1 MKLKHLLFGG
11 LALAMAS
18 CADDAINNGNG
29 NVNDPTLPLST
40 AKYTVGGGDQS
51 RAINFASTGGN
62 TRSISGFQMPDYPTI
77 PSEAVDVTGY
87 DEEALRNA
95 GPVIKITGRHTNK
108 INSWNDQTLYIAP
121 GADVECAIEGNL
133 EVYIL
138 TDAKF
143 KFTGNNLSSIKG
155 IYNWGDFT
163 TSGDFSLNSY
173 PFYSAVQVEFP
184 GTLTFPTGAQYY
196 CKEETVAKKL
206 YVNSGAK
213 VESCAFIVGDE
224 ANYPTPDAWGNIAW
238 DAESVIEFG
247 GGNLDF
253 HTSYIQA
260 GYIKFNSNNNLHL
273 SLEDNG
279 RIDTK
284 YLQIDIKQNDQKIV
298 TLGSK
303 AVVCAKE
310 IFLQQNFQ
318 SNEEKLLP
326 NFGLG
331 VAVQD
336 VQYIHENGN
345 NNNPSDYDIS
355 TAGGI
360 NNPDFSM
367 ESANCSP
374 GYGDSTDPEKNPS
387 LDLVADIKSPTHDH
401 DVDKNDPNRRHLSAT
416 SITFD
421 VNTNNIYA
429 SYHMRG
435 GNWGNDTYDKD
446 DIEGCIERWTLNDDG
461 VEIGNWMWT
470 YEFDFNHIILDG
482 NYVITVG
489 HKGGD
494 KEIVGENGQKYT
506 DFGGIIGR
514 MPAAIW
520 SQNWDADQ
528 VLTRE
533 DFAYKYL
540 TTEVPLYADFENE
553 SGNVTN
559 QKVDYQSAGD
569 GNCVVR
575 YGDNY
580 FVATS
585 AGYGIIKAE
594 DFSRIKDAE
603 GNVLFTSTK
612 GSAKYLVENDG
623 VVNVLYLNDRATGGS
638 TATTSFGATLAT
650 MNSQNFPKGE
660 VTTKGMAANV
670 SPVDG
675 KNVIAVNNGVV
686 YACLSKG
693 GLQIG
698 EDVITFTD
706 EEDGS
711 RSVNGV
717 TVDDQYIYVANGSY
731 LTVLDKATHKVV
743 VERKGKT
750 NNVSANFVEV
760 KELNGTKYIFVAFG
774 QDGIKVF
781 KFNEGK

>member
-29 NVNDPTLPLST
+29 NVNDPTTSLST

-62 TRSISGFQMPDYPTI
+62 TRSISSFQMPQMPSV
-77 PSEAVDVTGY
+77 PSEAVELSKSNSSDAIIVASGTYNGHWFNAPNQETFIYVTGT
-87 DEEALRNA
+87 LKMGFN
-95 GPVIKITGRHTNK
+95 GSGSGITVYVLPGGKLEIMNDNLATG
-108 INSWNDQTLYIAP
+108 INIFNWGELTSS
-121 GADVECAIEGNL
+121 GNL
-133 EVYIL
+133 
-138 TDAKF
+138 
-143 KFTGNNLSSIKG
+143 
-155 IYNWGDFT
+155 
-163 TSGDFSLNSY
+163 SLNTNPIFSD
-173 PFYSAVQVEFP
+173 VMLEFP
-184 GTLTFPTGAQYY
+184 GTLTFPEGAQFY

-238 DAESVIEFG
+238 DAEGVIEFG

-387 LDLVADIKSPTHDH
+387 LDLVADVESPTHDH
-401 DVDKNDPNRRHLSAT
+401 DIDKNDPNRRHLSAT

-421 VNTNNIYA
+421 GEGNIYA

-446 DIEGCIERWTLNDDG
+446 DIEGCIERWNFSTEG
-461 VEIGNWMWT
+461 IEIGNWMWT

-494 KEIVGENGQKYT
+494 KEIVGDNNQKYT

-698 EDVITFTD
+698 DKVITFSD

-717 TVDDQYIYVANGSY
+717 AVDGQYIYVANGSY
-731 LTVLDKATHKVV
+731 LTVLDKATHQVV
-743 VERKGKT
+743 VERKGNT

-760 KELNGTKYIFVAFG
+760 KELNGVKYVFVAFG
-774 QDGIKVF
+774 QDGIKVY